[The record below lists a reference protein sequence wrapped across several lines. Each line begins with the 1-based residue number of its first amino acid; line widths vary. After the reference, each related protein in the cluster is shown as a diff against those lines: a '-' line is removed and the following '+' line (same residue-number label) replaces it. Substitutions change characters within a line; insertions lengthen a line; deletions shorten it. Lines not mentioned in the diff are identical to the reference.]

1 MPIQGMT
8 PEEILVATAEQVAS
22 GAKSTDRASK
32 LPGETSAEAN
42 ARLTAA
48 YREMT
53 AKPILTPE
61 MEDAGYEVRFVRK
74 GSGGQG
80 VYEAV
85 APLFAPKVEDN
96 QTTQWTMGIIPAIG
110 NKVTGTTL
118 GVWSNGDGTVTNVG
132 DVPVTSITSIGA
144 TPTKTFM
151 PDQDEYYTTRI
162 GNTGKTQAQLDA
174 AKGQESALQL
184 NKDIATLLGGTVDPA
199 TGKVTNVAGKTVTSI
214 VPNADGT
221 TTVTASDGTKTTI
234 RTPTST
240 ASSSTSSSG
249 AATGKTI
256 SKTVNNP
263 DGSITYFY
271 TDGTSSTVSAPP
283 SNANNSNAA
292 ATKYAADMEKAS
304 KDAET
309 KYQRESAWAILKA
322 EFDKY
327 GLGSLADAV
336 KQMIING
343 TPTAQ
348 ATMILRERPEYKA
361 RFAGNEA
368 RRTAG
373 LNVYDE
379 GTYLDLENAMAEIFT
394 AYGQKSLMGSTREQ
408 QQATFAKYIGGT
420 IAPTELKR
428 RMDIASTLSKSDNS
442 TIKAIKELYPMI
454 NDSDIFSYF
463 LNPTETLP
471 KLETKAQAASIG
483 GAFLAQGLKI
493 NSASMEEYAALG
505 ISREQAQLGAA
516 QIASVL
522 PRAAQLRAYENGTYT
537 QQQAEDVYLR
547 QSATAKK
554 ELEDL
559 AKLETG
565 RMSGASGTSK
575 VSLKSAS
582 RNII

>member
-1 MPIQGMT
+1 MFNFNSDLMRIDDDQ
-8 PEEILVATAEQVAS
+8 EQ
-22 GAKSTDRASK
+22 
-32 LPGETSAEAN
+32 
-42 ARLTAA
+42 
-48 YREMT
+48 
-53 AKPILTPE
+53 
-61 MEDAGYEVRFVRK
+61 
-74 GSGGQG
+74 
-80 VYEAV
+80 
-85 APLFAPKVEDN
+85 PK
-96 QTTQWTMGIIPAIG
+96 
-110 NKVTGTTL
+110 
-118 GVWSNGDGTVTNVG
+118 
-132 DVPVTSITSIGA
+132 
-144 TPTKTFM
+144 
-151 PDQDEYYTTRI
+151 RI
-162 GNTGKTQAQLDA
+162 F
-174 AKGQESALQL
+174 
-184 NKDIATLLGGTVDPA
+184 
-199 TGKVTNVAGKTVTSI
+199 
-214 VPNADGT
+214 
-221 TTVTASDGTKTTI
+221 GTKTD
-234 RTPTST
+234 TSQIT
-240 ASSSTSSSG
+240 EQQMYEASRDAAIELGIDSVTLAYEAGMAGDRSKPLNKMTDEERAAFTRGSIDKQRMSREETQAGDNPDNPMPSEDPGPGMYWANFGGVWRKYKYQTNDGGTGGKGGSFGSSG
-249 AATGKTI
+249 
-256 SKTVNNP
+256 
-263 DGSITYFY
+263 GSEGS
-271 TDGTSSTVSAPP
+271 D
-283 SNANNSNAA
+283 NSGA
-292 ATKYAADMEKAS
+292 ATKYAADLAAAS
-304 KDAET
+304 EAAAVKS
-309 KYQRESAWAILKA
+309 QRLSAWAVLKA

-327 GLGSLADAV
+327 GLGTLADAV
-336 KQMIING
+336 KEMIING
-343 TPTAQ
+343 TPSAQ

-379 GTYLDLENAMAEIFT
+379 GTYLDLENTMAEIFT

-428 RMDIASTLSKSDNS
+428 RMDIASGLSKSDNN

-454 NDSDIFSYF
+454 NDGDIFAYF
-463 LNPTETLP
+463 LKPEETLP
-471 KLETKAQAASIG
+471 KLEAKAQATSIG

-493 NSASMEEYAALG
+493 NTASMEEYAALG

-582 RNII
+582 RNTF